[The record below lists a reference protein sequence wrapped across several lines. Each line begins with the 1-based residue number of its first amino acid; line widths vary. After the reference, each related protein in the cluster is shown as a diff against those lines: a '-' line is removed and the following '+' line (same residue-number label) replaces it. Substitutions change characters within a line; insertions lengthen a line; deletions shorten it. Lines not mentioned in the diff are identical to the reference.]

1 MNKEE
6 LQRTVSTVVERAIG
20 EQVNLERLRL
30 TRIEPGT
37 ALIDDLGLD
46 SVDLFTVVYD
56 IEVALNKKLPISQ
69 WLAQYAGA
77 DGTAA
82 FTMKALVQHIVEFMQ
97 QPAIEETA

>member
-20 EQVNLERLRL
+20 EQVDLGRLGL

-37 ALIDDLGLD
+37 SLIDDLGLD

-56 IEVALNKKLPISQ
+56 IEVALNKKLPISG
-69 WLAQYAGA
+69 WLAKYGGAG
-77 DGTAA
+77 GTAA
-82 FTMKALVQHIVEFMQ
+82 FTMEALVHHIVEFMQ
-97 QPAIEETA
+97 QPSTEETA